1 MIKSHED
8 HAIEIVEI
16 ESKEDVED
24 MVHVTPAVHTR
35 PYTLMRTVVQ
45 RPSLDDHATAIM
57 PFP

>member
-8 HAIEIVEI
+8 HAIEIVEF

-24 MVHVTPAVHTR
+24 MVHVTL
-35 PYTLMRTVVQ
+35 PYTLMRAVQ